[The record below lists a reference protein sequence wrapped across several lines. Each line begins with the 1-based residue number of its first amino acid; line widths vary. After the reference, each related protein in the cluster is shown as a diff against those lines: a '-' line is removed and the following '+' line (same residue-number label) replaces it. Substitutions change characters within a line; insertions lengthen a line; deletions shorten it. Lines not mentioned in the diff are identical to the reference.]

1 MTIYVV
7 ETHGSRN
14 LDGNER
20 DTNKETS
27 ERGYIVTGTEDEY
40 AAYAAVQAAAPAFDV
55 ALVRNT
61 IKLKHIE
68 IDHWEA
74 TVQYVVQEREKKDP
88 DIGQI
93 DWDFD
98 TTGGTQHITQSF
110 KTNLDFHDQGWNPA
124 QVGSFGGAIGV
135 SKKKHGYD
143 VKGVDVVVPKLEIT
157 ATTSF
162 APNVVTI
169 EWIKALSEMTGKT
182 NDAVWKTF
190 EAGELLFMGARIKA
204 KYREKTTVTF
214 TFSASENI
222 TENDNILIGG
232 DRAVPGSGFGPIKKK
247 GHEHMWIYFIQEE
260 EAAMVLMKAKH
271 APIETIYREAD
282 FLELGIGG

>member
-40 AAYAAVQAAAPAFDV
+40 AAYAAVQAAAPSFDV
-55 ALVRNT
+55 SLIRNT
-61 IKLKHIE
+61 IKLRHIE

-98 TTGGTQHITQSF
+98 TTGGTQHITSG
-110 KTNLDFHDQGWNPA
+110 LAPSVIFHDPAWNPMEF
-124 QVGSFGGAIGV
+124 QRAIGV

-143 VKGVDVVVPKLEIT
+143 VKGVDVVVPKLELT

-169 EWIKALSEMTGKT
+169 EWIKAVSEMTGKT
-182 NDAVWKTF
+182 NDAVWYTF
-190 EAGELLFMGARIKA
+190 PEGELLFMGARIKA

-214 TFSASENI
+214 TFSASETMTAADQI
-222 TENDNILIGG
+222 FIGG
-232 DRAVPGSGFGPIKKK
+232 INGAQGFGPIEKT
-247 GHEHMWIYFIQEE
+247 GHAHMWIYFIQEE
-260 EAAMVLMKAKH
+260 EANMVLMKPKQVNV
-271 APIETIYREAD
+271 EMIYQEAD

>member
-14 LDGNER
+14 LDGNEQ
-20 DTNKETS
+20 DTNKDTS
-27 ERGYIVTGTEDEY
+27 EYGYIVTGTEDEN
-40 AAYAAVQAAAPAFDV
+40 AAYAAVQAIAPAFDFN
-55 ALVRNT
+55 LVRNT
-61 IKLKHIE
+61 IKLKHLE
-68 IDHWEA
+68 VEHWEA
-74 TVQYVVQEREKKDP
+74 TVQYVVPEKEKKDP
-88 DIGQI
+88 DIGEI
-93 DWDFD
+93 EWDFD
-98 TTGGTQHITQSF
+98 TTGGTQHITSSY
-110 KTNLDFHDQGWNPA
+110 KTTYDPNLSAPGWNPMEF
-124 QVGSFGGAIGV
+124 QNAIGV
-135 SKKKHGYD
+135 AKKKHGYD

-169 EWIKALSEMTGKT
+169 EWIKAVAEMTGKT
-182 NDAVWKTF
+182 NEQVWYTF

-222 TENDNILIGG
+222 TAADNVRFGQIN
-232 DRAVPGSGFGPIKKK
+232 GFAGWGPLEKT
-247 GHEHMWIYFIQEE
+247 GHQHTWVYFVQED
-260 EAAMVLMKAKH
+260 EANQVLMKPKQVL
-271 APIETIYREAD
+271 IEDIYQEAD